1 MIAEPVHDRD
11 ELRLAL
17 ALNGG
22 VSLAVWMGGAMQ
34 ELDNVRCAADPP
46 AEEPPDSEEMTRS
59 RAVYEQI
66 LEALNVCIRVDIAAA
81 TSAGGMNGP
90 LLAAAVA
97 KGNRVTGLRD
107 LWMELADF
115 ESLLRNPGD
124 PEPPSLLDGDGYVFE
139 HVKDQLARQFAAPP
153 DRDVRRFR
161 LILTGTDI
169 QGVKI
174 KSIEDSY
181 GAELPRAEHR
191 LQFRFATPE
200 GDAPPRGWLAL
211 DESSCTQLA
220 RAARTSSSFPFAFEP
235 SRITGGDFA
244 GGLWTRRGGPFA
256 IGDKAHRW
264 AIDGGVLDNSP
275 IQPVLNEIW
284 DTPTAEGPQRRCI
297 VFVTPYS
304 TETITEVPP
313 DAPLSSVLGATF
325 NVPRDVPYVDDLA
338 RLAEQV
344 REQRQLDQG
353 DASLLSLSQSAL
365 CDLAGAVAEPFKR
378 YRVMRALQTSA
389 GRAGTAVTD
398 DLLEAWAAQPIVER
412 SIWSVMTAEALSSKK
427 LPEPEDWHW
436 GGEHVRSAALRWR
449 VRLAAARQSLPPG
462 AVDARE
468 SLRAKEFEIQR
479 AIKRARKAESDA
491 RAEAERLEDETVLAR
506 MHTRTAG
513 LGPPRP
519 NEPPVPLLIELGTGY
534 EAYGGTSVLAVD
546 HRAEWRKA
554 IETLA
559 RVIAGA
565 RAEMAGNPRYP
576 AAAEAL
582 LGDLSVTPQ
591 RLLQAEAILQT
602 LGSPLNADSHP
613 GVEVKFLRL
622 STSPLTELK
631 ADPPSSFTYLYGA
644 QLGHFAGFVRRSWRA
659 HDWLVGRLDGASA
672 IMLLL
677 LNRSRIAESGLS
689 NRRLHELLTEAT
701 QASLASPSA
710 HAGAQVPVPR
720 GARITD
726 DLPTESE
733 LEAWRGAFLDLIRSR
748 ILFEELHRL
757 RALVSDERD
766 RDWSKSTPMPAE
778 PTGQANA
785 SVVFAEYVEAIE
797 AAGGTRDVVSA
808 EFSSPKGSRLI
819 ADASVVSSNVLG
831 SRTTGFPA
839 FVGAAAGSA
848 RGAIRAASFAVHRAT
863 GGRLERSLFIAA
875 AGVAGA
881 GLAWAVARGS
891 ANGSGPATGGSAFK
905 ETVVAA
911 SLVILIVAIVLA
923 MRPFARRWMSILYG
937 IATAAALMLLVGWL
951 WTGKVQATCET
962 GTPCGTLGAT
972 SFLWLVIGIVALSIS
987 VGWIATVTLRTIP
1000 DWLISGAAVAFA
1012 LVLALA
1018 LRDPDNWASRFGR
1031 WVRDLP
1037 VIHFI
1042 SENSAWFFF
1051 PAAAILFGTLIAYP
1065 HLTAAMRWVQRQ
1077 LFEPQA

>member
-211 DESSCTQLA
+211 DESCV
-220 RAARTSSSFPFAFEP
+220 RAARMARAQTSSSTPFAVEP
-235 SRITGGDFA
+235 SRITSRTYRAAPGRNAA
-244 GGLWTRRGGPFA
+244 GRSPSRNGGPL
-256 IGDKAHRW
+256 GDRRRRARRLAHPAGARRDLGH
-264 AIDGGVLDNSP
+264 AHGGGAAAPLHRLRHAVLDRDHHGSP
-275 IQPVLNEIW
+275 AGCAAQLRPRRDLQRAAPRRALRRRSRPPRRAGPRQ
-284 DTPTAEGPQRRCI
+284 TPARPGRR
-297 VFVTPYS
+297 T
-304 TETITEVPP
+304 
-313 DAPLSSVLGATF
+313 
-325 NVPRDVPYVDDLA
+325 
-338 RLAEQV
+338 
-344 REQRQLDQG
+344 
-353 DASLLSLSQSAL
+353 LLSLSQSAL

-491 RAEAERLEDETVLAR
+491 RAEAEQLEDETVLAR

-534 EAYGGTSVLAVD
+534 EAYGGTSAAG
-546 HRAEWRKA
+546 RAWTTGRS
-554 IETLA
+554 
-559 RVIAGA
+559 GA
-565 RAEMAGNPRYP
+565 RR
-576 AAAEAL
+576 
-582 LGDLSVTPQ
+582 S
-591 RLLQAEAILQT
+591 
-602 LGSPLNADSHP
+602 
-613 GVEVKFLRL
+613 
-622 STSPLTELK
+622 
-631 ADPPSSFTYLYGA
+631 
-644 QLGHFAGFVRRSWRA
+644 RRWRA
-659 HDWLVGRLDGASA
+659 
-672 IMLLL
+672 
-677 LNRSRIAESGLS
+677 
-689 NRRLHELLTEAT
+689 
-701 QASLASPSA
+701 
-710 HAGAQVPVPR
+710 
-720 GARITD
+720 
-726 DLPTESE
+726 
-733 LEAWRGAFLDLIRSR
+733 
-748 ILFEELHRL
+748 
-757 RALVSDERD
+757 
-766 RDWSKSTPMPAE
+766 
-778 PTGQANA
+778 
-785 SVVFAEYVEAIE
+785 
-797 AAGGTRDVVSA
+797 
-808 EFSSPKGSRLI
+808 
-819 ADASVVSSNVLG
+819 
-831 SRTTGFPA
+831 
-839 FVGAAAGSA
+839 
-848 RGAIRAASFAVHRAT
+848 
-863 GGRLERSLFIAA
+863 
-875 AGVAGA
+875 
-881 GLAWAVARGS
+881 
-891 ANGSGPATGGSAFK
+891 
-905 ETVVAA
+905 
-911 SLVILIVAIVLA
+911 
-923 MRPFARRWMSILYG
+923 
-937 IATAAALMLLVGWL
+937 
-951 WTGKVQATCET
+951 
-962 GTPCGTLGAT
+962 
-972 SFLWLVIGIVALSIS
+972 
-987 VGWIATVTLRTIP
+987 
-1000 DWLISGAAVAFA
+1000 
-1012 LVLALA
+1012 
-1018 LRDPDNWASRFGR
+1018 
-1031 WVRDLP
+1031 
-1037 VIHFI
+1037 
-1042 SENSAWFFF
+1042 
-1051 PAAAILFGTLIAYP
+1051 
-1065 HLTAAMRWVQRQ
+1065 
-1077 LFEPQA
+1077 